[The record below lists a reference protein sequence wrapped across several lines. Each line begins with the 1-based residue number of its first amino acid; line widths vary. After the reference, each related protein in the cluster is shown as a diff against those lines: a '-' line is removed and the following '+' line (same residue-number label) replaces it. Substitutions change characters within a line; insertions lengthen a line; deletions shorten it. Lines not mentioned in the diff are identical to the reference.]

1 MPYNILNH
9 AARAFHGGD
18 FPLARDLEERRKTE
32 EVERLKKEEIERRQ
46 NQINI
51 PKTLETIRSS
61 LHGGQVE
68 LFDDI
73 STREIGVA
81 AGYGAG
87 KTLGACAK
95 AFQLA
100 TLNQGFVGC
109 VLEPTGPMLRDIWVR
124 KFDAFLDEYKIPY
137 TFRSS
142 PLPEHVLHL
151 PGGDTPILARSFENF
166 KRIVGPDWAWALSDE
181 VDTVQEK
188 IADKSYKKILG
199 RIRVGIVRQIVSL
212 STPEGFAW
220 HYKTFGTEE
229 ARSNPKKRLIR
240 MRTQDN
246 PHLPQDYLDNLRD
259 AYTESMLKA
268 YMDGVYINLTSGQ
281 VYDRFDRDLHIRPL
295 KNPVQKTE
303 RIILGVD
310 FNIRNM
316 SGVLLVMR
324 AGELHAFD
332 EIAGSHDTDD
342 LAKEVRKR
350 YPENHIEMYP
360 DASGRHASTN
370 SNQTDIGILKGY
382 RFVDRSPLANPGIK
396 NRVNVVQAALKNGKG
411 ETRLWI
417 SPNCVKTIE
426 SLERQSYNDKGEP
439 DKTSGYDHMNDAL
452 GYPVHEIFA
461 SVLGLKP
468 GGLIQVSTVIPGR
481 GV

>member
-1 MPYNILNH
+1 MPPNILGH
-9 AARAFHGGD
+9 AARRSHGGQ
-18 FPLARDLEERRKTE
+18 FPLLRDIENKRRLE
-32 EVERLKKEEIERRQ
+32 EVEKLRQEEAERRR
-46 NQINI
+46 NLIDI
-51 PKTLETIRSS
+51 SKTLEAIRGN

-73 STREIGVA
+73 TTREIGVA

-100 TLNQGFVGC
+100 TLNPGYVGC

-142 PLPEHVLHL
+142 PLPEHILHL
-151 PGGDTPILARSFENF
+151 PDGDTPILARSFENF

-220 HYKTFGTEE
+220 HYKTFGTSKAQE
-229 ARSNPKKRLIR
+229 NPKKRLIR

-246 PHLPQDYLDNLRD
+246 PHLPQDYLDNLKE

-268 YMDGVYINLTSGQ
+268 YMDGIYINLTAGQ
-281 VYDRFDRDLHIRPL
+281 VYDRFDRDLHIRKL
-295 KNPVQKTE
+295 ESPVQQTE
-303 RIILGVD
+303 RIILGID
-310 FNIRNM
+310 FNVRNM
-316 SGVLLVMR
+316 SGILLVMR
-324 AGELHAFD
+324 GRDLHAFD
-332 EIAGSHDTDD
+332 EVIGLHDTDA
-342 LAKEVRKR
+342 LAKEVRRR
-350 YPENHIEMYP
+350 YPVNVINMYP

-370 SNQTDIGILKGY
+370 SSQSDIGILKSYG
-382 RFVDRSPLANPGIK
+382 FIDKSPLANPGVR
-396 NRVNVVQAALKNGKG
+396 NRVNVVQAMLKNGKG
-411 ETRLWI
+411 ETHLWV
-417 SPNCVKTIE
+417 SPNCPSLIE
-426 SLERQSYNDKGEP
+426 SLERQSYNDSGEP
-439 DKTSGYDHMNDAL
+439 DKTSGYDHPNDAL
-452 GYPVHEIFA
+452 GYPVHEIYA
-461 SVLGLKP
+461 PILGLAP
-468 GGLIQVSTVIPGR
+468 GGPMRVSTVIPGR
-481 GV
+481 GA